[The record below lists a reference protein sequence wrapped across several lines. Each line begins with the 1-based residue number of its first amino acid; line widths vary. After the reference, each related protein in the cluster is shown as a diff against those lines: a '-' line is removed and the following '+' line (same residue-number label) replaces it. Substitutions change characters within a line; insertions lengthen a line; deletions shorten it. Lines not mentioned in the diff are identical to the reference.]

1 VFAETYIVSLLQ
13 TDAKI
18 GLPRDLDDLC
28 DVLRDKPIERLQAAR
43 EALRRLR
50 DFKADGLKL
59 TGLSNNIERALE
71 RLFQ

>member
-1 VFAETYIVSLLQ
+1 MSLLQ

-18 GLPRDLDDLC
+18 GLPRDLDALC

>member
-1 VFAETYIVSLLQ
+1 M
-13 TDAKI
+13 
-18 GLPRDLDDLC
+18 PRLAYHATLMIF
-28 DVLRDKPIERLQAAR
+28 VMFLRDKPIERLQAAR
-43 EALRRLR
+43 EALR